1 MGAPFLIAPTPEQFR
16 EQNDQVLLAI
26 SHWHHRA
33 FGFVYLNPEYLQES
47 LQELDRCVKDGPM
60 TGIKLWVAKRCDSAS
75 VDAIVRRA
83 IELKAIIYQH
93 TWLKTTG
100 NLDGESTPADL
111 NALASRHP
119 EASIICGHTGGNWEL
134 GIRTIRD
141 LPHVS
146 VDLGGGDPTAGI
158 VEMAVRELGASRVL
172 YGSDVAGR
180 SFASQLGKV
189 NAAEITPQEKQM
201 ILGQNLR
208 RLMSPILQAKG
219 VRL

>member
-1 MGAPFLIAPTPEQFR
+1 L
-16 EQNDQVLLAI
+16 
-26 SHWHHRA
+26 H
-33 FGFVYLNPEYLQES
+33 
-47 LQELDRCVKDGPM
+47 
-60 TGIKLWVAKRCDSAS
+60 
-75 VDAIVRRA
+75 
-83 IELKAIIYQH
+83 
-93 TWLKTTG
+93 
-100 NLDGESTPADL
+100 
-111 NALASRHP
+111 ALASRHP

-189 NAAEITPQEKQM
+189 TAAEITPEEKQM

>member
-1 MGAPFLIAPTPEQFR
+1 
-16 EQNDQVLLAI
+16 V
-26 SHWHHRA
+26 
-33 FGFVYLNPEYLQES
+33 
-47 LQELDRCVKDGPM
+47 
-60 TGIKLWVAKRCDSAS
+60 
-75 VDAIVRRA
+75 
-83 IELKAIIYQH
+83 IYQH

-111 NALASRHP
+111 HALASRHP

-146 VDLGGGDPTAGI
+146 VDLGGGDPTSGL

-189 NAAEITPQEKQM
+189 TAAEITPEEKQM